1 MEWFNQCG
9 ASPML
14 DDILQLDFYAPSQI
28 EPKWQHHWATQKQH
42 DTNIHDSSKPKY
54 YVLSMFPYPS
64 GKLHM
69 GHVRNYAITDV
80 IARYK
85 KMQGYNVLHP
95 MGWDSFGLPA
105 ENAAIQHGVPPKGW
119 TFDNIANMQK
129 ELNSLGLMYDW
140 NREIYTCREDYYKW
154 TQWIFLFLYKQ
165 GLAYKKE
172 APVNWDPID
181 QTVLANEQVID
192 GKSWR
197 SGAVVEKR
205 NMSQWFF
212 KITAYADELLDGIAQ
227 LEGWPDRVKSMQA
240 NWIDRSI
247 GANITFEISG
257 TDEAFSIFTTR
268 PDTIYGAT
276 FCTLAPEHPLLEQIV
291 TAEQRDEVRAYQAS
305 VKNLSDIE
313 RSSLTREKTGVF
325 TGAFAV
331 NSYTQQN
338 IPIWVSDYVLM
349 EYGTGAVMAV
359 PAHDDRDFAFATKFD
374 LGIVEVVR
382 AKGKDSSELFQAYT
396 DEGVLINSDTF
407 NGLSSLEAKHAIVEK
422 GVREGYASKKVH
434 YRLRDWLVSR
444 QRYWGAP
451 IPMIHCKECGVVPVP
466 EADLP
471 VVLPEDVAFSGA
483 GGSPLAKHDAWLNV
497 PCPTC
502 GKPATRETDTMDTF
516 VCSSWYYLRYV
527 DPHNERAIFDSD
539 LVNQWLPVDQ
549 YVGGVEHAILHLL
562 YSRFFTK
569 ALHRGG
575 LINFDEPF
583 KNLLTQGMVLKDG
596 SKMSK
601 SKGNIVSPV
610 EIIKDY
616 GADAARFFIL
626 SDSPPAS
633 DFDWKDSAVE
643 GCYKFLRRVWQSI
656 VTHQHAVDFSLEV
669 PAYHSLEGP
678 ARHLFQESNKAIVG
692 ITQDLDE
699 GFQFNTIMAKLR
711 AFAHVFAKYTPQSP
725 KDAVF
730 THAVQTFLKLSAPI
744 TPHFSEELWH
754 KLGGEGSI
762 DHQSWCVAL
771 QEALVADEVTVVF
784 QVNGKLRDKDSVA
797 LDTDKDTLETLA
809 KASPAVQKFLEGM
822 TIVKVIVVPNKLV
835 NIVVKAK
842 SE

>member
-1 MEWFNQCG
+1 
-9 ASPML
+9 ML
-14 DDILQLDFYAPSQI
+14 DDILQLDLYAPSQI
-28 EPKWQHHWATQKQH
+28 EQKWQTHWDAHKQH
-42 DTNIHDSSKPKY
+42 DTDVHDTTKPKY

-105 ENAAIQHGVPPKGW
+105 ENAAIQNGVPPKGW

-129 ELNSLGLMYDW
+129 ELKSLGLMYDW

-154 TQWIFLFLYKQ
+154 TQWLFLYLYKQ

-172 APVNWDPID
+172 APVNWDPVD

-197 SGAVVEKR
+197 SGALVEKR

-212 KITAYADELLDGIAQ
+212 KITEYADDLLDGIAE
-227 LEGWPDRVKSMQA
+227 LDGWPDRVKSMQA

-247 GANITFEISG
+247 GANITFEIKG
-257 TDEAFSIFTTR
+257 HDEEFTVFTTR

-276 FCTLAPEHPLLEQIV
+276 FCTLAPEHPLLERIV
-291 TAEQRDEVRAYQAS
+291 TAEQRDAVDAYKAS
-305 VKNLSDIE
+305 VKNMSDIE

-325 TGAFAV
+325 TGAYAV
-331 NSYTQQN
+331 NPYTQAE
-338 IPIWVSDYVLM
+338 IPIWASDYVLM

-359 PAHDDRDFAFATKFD
+359 PAHDERDFAFAGKFGLD
-374 LGIVEVVR
+374 VAEVVR
-382 AKGKDSSELFQAYT
+382 PKNKGNEPYTLEEAYT
-396 DEGVLINSDTF
+396 DEGILINSEEFD
-407 NGLSSLEAKHAIVEK
+407 GLSNVEAKEAIVEK
-422 GVREGYASKKVH
+422 GVRDGYASKKVH

-444 QRYWGAP
+444 QRYWGSP
-451 IPMIHCKECGVVPVP
+451 IPMIHCDDCGVVPVP
-466 EADLP
+466 ESDLP
-471 VVLPEDVAFSGA
+471 VILPEDVAFSGA
-483 GGSPLAKHDAWLNV
+483 GGSPLAKHEAWLNV
-497 PCPTC
+497 PCPSC
-502 GKPATRETDTMDTF
+502 GKPAKRETDTMDTF

-527 DPHNERAIFDSD
+527 DPHNDKAIFDAD

-610 EIIKDY
+610 EIIQEY

-626 SDSPPAS
+626 SDSPPAA

-656 VTHQHAVDFSLEV
+656 VTHKDAIDFSLEV
-669 PAYHSLEGP
+669 PAYSSLEGD
-678 ARHLFQESNKAIVG
+678 ARHLYQESNKAIFGV
-692 ITQDLDE
+692 TQDLDE

-711 AFAHVFAKYTPQSP
+711 AFANVFAKYTPTSP

-730 THAVQTFLKLSAPI
+730 SHAVATFLKLSAPI
-744 TPHFSEELWH
+744 TPHFSEELWQ
-754 KLGGEGSI
+754 KLGGTGSV
-762 DHQSWCVAL
+762 HLQSWCVADAD
-771 QEALVADEVTVVF
+771 ALVADEVTVVF
-784 QVNGKLRDKDSVA
+784 QVNGKLRDKASVPF
-797 LDTDKDTLETLA
+797 DTGKDTLEALA
-809 KASPAVQKFLEGM
+809 KASPAVQKFLDGM
-822 TIVKVIVVPNKLV
+822 DIVKVIVVPNKLV
-835 NIVVKAK
+835 NIVVKPQN
-842 SE
+842 

>member
-1 MEWFNQCG
+1 
-9 ASPML
+9 ML
-14 DDILQLDFYAPSQI
+14 DDILQLDLYAPSQI
-28 EPKWQHHWATQKQH
+28 ERKWQTQWDANKQH
-42 DTNIHDSSKPKY
+42 DTDVHDTSKPKY

-105 ENAAIQHGVPPKGW
+105 ENAAIQNGVPPKGW

-129 ELNSLGLMYDW
+129 ELKSLGLMYDW

-154 TQWIFLFLYKQ
+154 TQWLFLYLYKQ

-172 APVNWDPID
+172 APVNWDPVD

-197 SGAVVEKR
+197 SGALVEKR

-212 KITAYADELLDGIAQ
+212 KITEYADDLLDGIAN
-227 LEGWPDRVKSMQA
+227 LDGWPDRVKSMQA

-247 GANITFEISG
+247 GANITFKIKG
-257 TDEAFSIFTTR
+257 YDEDFTVFTTR

-276 FCTLAPEHPLLEQIV
+276 FCTLAPEHPLLARIV
-291 TAEQRDEVRAYQAS
+291 TPEQRDAVDAYKAS
-305 VKNLSDIE
+305 VKNMSDIE

-325 TGAFAV
+325 TGAYAV
-331 NSYTQQN
+331 NPYTQAE
-338 IPIWVSDYVLM
+338 IPIWASDYVLM

-359 PAHDDRDFAFATKFD
+359 PAHDERDFAFAGKFGLD
-374 LGIVEVVR
+374 IAEVVR
-382 AKGKDSSELFQAYT
+382 PKNKGNEPCTLEEAYT
-396 DEGVLINSDTF
+396 DEGVLINSQEFD
-407 NGLSSLEAKHAIVEK
+407 GLSNVEAKEAILEK
-422 GVREGYASKKVH
+422 GVQEGYASKKVH

-444 QRYWGAP
+444 QRYWGSP
-451 IPMIHCKECGVVPVP
+451 IPMIHCDDCGVVPVP
-466 EADLP
+466 ESDLP

-483 GGSPLAKHDAWLNV
+483 GGSPLSKHDAWLNV
-497 PCPTC
+497 PCPSC
-502 GKPATRETDTMDTF
+502 GKAAKRETDTMDTF

-527 DPHNERAIFDSD
+527 DPHNDKAIFDAD

-610 EIIKDY
+610 EIIQEY

-626 SDSPPAS
+626 SDSPPAA

-656 VTHQHAVDFSLEV
+656 VTHKDAIDFSLEV
-669 PAYHSLEGP
+669 PAYASLEGDT
-678 ARHLFQESNKAIVG
+678 RHLYQESNKAIAGV
-692 ITQDLDE
+692 TQDLDE

-711 AFAHVFAKYTPQSP
+711 AFANVFAKYTPTSP

-730 THAVQTFLKLSAPI
+730 SHAVASFLKLSAPI
-744 TPHFSEELWH
+744 TPHFSEELWQ
-754 KLGGEGSI
+754 KLGGTGSV
-762 DHQSWCVAL
+762 HLQSWSMVDSD
-771 QEALVADEVTVVF
+771 ALVADEVTVVF
-784 QVNGKLRDKDSVA
+784 QVNGKLRDKVSVPF
-797 LDTDKDTLETLA
+797 DTEKDTIEALA
-809 KASPAVQKFLEGM
+809 KASPSVQKFLDGM
-822 TIVKVIVVPNKLV
+822 SIVKVIVVPNKLV
-835 NIVVKAK
+835 NIVVKPQN
-842 SE
+842 

>member
-1 MEWFNQCG
+1 
-9 ASPML
+9 ML
-14 DDILQLDFYAPSQI
+14 DDILQLDLYAPSQI
-28 EPKWQHHWATQKQH
+28 ERKWQTQWDANKQH
-42 DTNIHDSSKPKY
+42 DTDVHDTSKPKY

-95 MGWDSFGLPA
+95 MGWDSVGLPA
-105 ENAAIQHGVPPKGW
+105 ENAAIQNGVPPKGW

-129 ELNSLGLMYDW
+129 ELKSLGLMYDW

-154 TQWIFLFLYKQ
+154 TQWLFLYLYKQ

-172 APVNWDPID
+172 APVNWDPVD

-197 SGAVVEKR
+197 SGALVEKR

-212 KITAYADELLDGIAQ
+212 KITEYADDLLDGIAN
-227 LEGWPDRVKSMQA
+227 LDGWPDRVKSMQA

-247 GANITFEISG
+247 GANITFKIKG
-257 TDEAFSIFTTR
+257 YDEDFTVFTTR

-276 FCTLAPEHPLLEQIV
+276 FCTLAPEHPLLARIV
-291 TAEQRDEVRAYQAS
+291 TPEQRDAVDAYKAS
-305 VKNLSDIE
+305 VKNMSDIE

-325 TGAFAV
+325 TGAYAV
-331 NSYTQQN
+331 NPYTQAE
-338 IPIWVSDYVLM
+338 IPIWASDYVLM

-359 PAHDDRDFAFATKFD
+359 PAHDERDFAFAGKFGLD
-374 LGIVEVVR
+374 IAEVVR
-382 AKGKDSSELFQAYT
+382 PKNKGNEPCTLEEAYT
-396 DEGVLINSDTF
+396 DEGVLINSEEFD
-407 NGLSSLEAKHAIVEK
+407 GLSNVEAKEAIVEK
-422 GVREGYASKKVH
+422 GVRDGYASKKVH

-444 QRYWGAP
+444 QRYWGSP
-451 IPMIHCKECGVVPVP
+451 IPMIHCDDCGVVPVP
-466 EADLP
+466 ESDLP

-483 GGSPLAKHDAWLNV
+483 GGSPLSKHDAWLNV
-497 PCPTC
+497 PCPSC
-502 GKPATRETDTMDTF
+502 GKAAKRETDTMDTF

-527 DPHNERAIFDSD
+527 DPHNDKAIFDAD
-539 LVNQWLPVDQ
+539 FVNQWLPVDQ

-610 EIIKDY
+610 EIIQEY

-626 SDSPPAS
+626 SDSPPAA

-656 VTHQHAVDFSLEV
+656 VTHKDAIDFSLEV
-669 PAYHSLEGP
+669 PAYASLEGDT
-678 ARHLFQESNKAIVG
+678 RHLYQESNKAIAGV
-692 ITQDLDE
+692 TQDLDE

-711 AFAHVFAKYTPQSP
+711 AFANVFAKYTPTSP

-730 THAVQTFLKLSAPI
+730 SHAVASFLKLSAPI
-744 TPHFSEELWH
+744 TPHFSEELWQ
-754 KLGGEGSI
+754 KLGGTGSV
-762 DHQSWCVAL
+762 HLQSWSMVDSD
-771 QEALVADEVTVVF
+771 ALVADEVTVVF
-784 QVNGKLRDKDSVA
+784 QVNGKLRDKVSVPF
-797 LDTDKDTLETLA
+797 DTEKDTIEALA
-809 KASPAVQKFLEGM
+809 KASPSVQKFLDGM
-822 TIVKVIVVPNKLV
+822 SIVKVIVVPNKLV
-835 NIVVKAK
+835 NIVVKPQN
-842 SE
+842 

>member
-1 MEWFNQCG
+1 
-9 ASPML
+9 ML
-14 DDILQLDFYAPSQI
+14 DDILQLDLYAPSQI
-28 EPKWQHHWATQKQH
+28 EQKWQTQWDTNKQH
-42 DTNIHDSSKPKY
+42 DTDVHDTSKPKY

-105 ENAAIQHGVPPKGW
+105 ENAAIQNGVPPKGW

-129 ELNSLGLMYDW
+129 ELKSLGLMYDW

-154 TQWIFLFLYKQ
+154 TQWLFLYLYKQ

-172 APVNWDPID
+172 APVNWDPVD

-197 SGAVVEKR
+197 SGALVEKR

-212 KITAYADELLDGIAQ
+212 KITEYADDLLDGIAN
-227 LEGWPDRVKSMQA
+227 LDGWPDRVKSMQA

-247 GANITFEISG
+247 GANITFKIKGHAEDF
-257 TDEAFSIFTTR
+257 TVFTTR

-276 FCTLAPEHPLLEQIV
+276 FCTLAPEHPLLARIV
-291 TAEQRDEVRAYQAS
+291 TAEQRDAVDDYKAS
-305 VKNLSDIE
+305 VKNMSDIE

-325 TGAFAV
+325 TGAYAV
-331 NSYTQQN
+331 NPYTQAE
-338 IPIWVSDYVLM
+338 IPIWASDYVLM

-359 PAHDDRDFAFATKFD
+359 PAHDERDFAFAGKFGLD
-374 LGIVEVVR
+374 IAEVVR
-382 AKGKDSSELFQAYT
+382 PKNKGNEPYTLEEAYT
-396 DEGVLINSDTF
+396 DEGLLINSQEFD
-407 NGLSSLEAKHAIVEK
+407 GLANVDAKEAIVEK

-444 QRYWGAP
+444 QRYWGSP
-451 IPMIHCKECGVVPVP
+451 IPMIHCDDCGVVPVP
-466 EADLP
+466 ESDLP
-471 VVLPEDVAFSGA
+471 VILPEDVAFSGA
-483 GGSPLAKHDAWLNV
+483 GGSPLSKHDAWLNV
-497 PCPTC
+497 PCPSC
-502 GKPATRETDTMDTF
+502 GKPAKRETDTMDTF

-527 DPHNERAIFDSD
+527 DPHNDKAIFDAD

-610 EIIKDY
+610 EIIQEY

-626 SDSPPAS
+626 SDSPPAA

-656 VTHQHAVDFSLEV
+656 VTHKDAVDFSLEV
-669 PAYHSLEGP
+669 PAYASLEGE
-678 ARHLFQESNKAIVG
+678 ARHLYQESNKAIAGV
-692 ITQDLDE
+692 TQDLDD

-711 AFAHVFAKYTPQSP
+711 AFANVFAKYTPTSP

-730 THAVQTFLKLSAPI
+730 SHAVASFLKLSAPI
-744 TPHFSEELWH
+744 TPHFSEELWQ
-754 KLGGEGSI
+754 KLGGTGSV
-762 DHQSWCVAL
+762 HLQSWCVADVD
-771 QEALVADEVTVVF
+771 ALVADEVTVVF
-784 QVNGKLRDKDSVA
+784 QVNGKLRDKASVPF
-797 LDTDKDTLETLA
+797 DTGKDTLEALA
-809 KASPAVQKFLEGM
+809 KASPAVQKFLDGM
-822 TIVKVIVVPNKLV
+822 DIVKVIVVPNKLV
-835 NIVVKAK
+835 NIVVKPQN
-842 SE
+842 

>member
-1 MEWFNQCG
+1 
-9 ASPML
+9 ML
-14 DDILQLDFYAPSQI
+14 DDILQLDLYAPSQI
-28 EPKWQHHWATQKQH
+28 ERKWQTQWDANKQH
-42 DTNIHDSSKPKY
+42 DTDVHDTSKPKY

-105 ENAAIQHGVPPKGW
+105 ENAAIQNGVPPKGW

-129 ELNSLGLMYDW
+129 ELKSLGLMYDW

-154 TQWIFLFLYKQ
+154 TQWLFLYLYKQ

-172 APVNWDPID
+172 APVNWDPVD

-197 SGAVVEKR
+197 SGALVEKR

-212 KITAYADELLDGIAQ
+212 KITEYADDLLDGIAN
-227 LEGWPDRVKSMQA
+227 LDGWPDRVKSMQA

-247 GANITFEISG
+247 GANITFKIKG
-257 TDEAFSIFTTR
+257 YDEDFTVFTTR

-276 FCTLAPEHPLLEQIV
+276 FCTLAPEHPLLARIV
-291 TAEQRDEVRAYQAS
+291 TPEQRDAVDAYKAS
-305 VKNLSDIE
+305 VKNMSDIE

-325 TGAFAV
+325 TGAYAV
-331 NSYTQQN
+331 NPYTQAE
-338 IPIWVSDYVLM
+338 IPIWASDYVLM

-359 PAHDDRDFAFATKFD
+359 PAHDERDFAFAGKFGLD
-374 LGIVEVVR
+374 VAEVVR
-382 AKGKDSSELFQAYT
+382 PKNKGNEPYTLEEAYT
-396 DEGVLINSDTF
+396 DEGVLINSEEFD
-407 NGLSSLEAKHAIVEK
+407 GLANVEAKEAIVEK
-422 GVREGYASKKVH
+422 GVRDGYASKKVH

-444 QRYWGAP
+444 QRYWGSP
-451 IPMIHCKECGVVPVP
+451 IPMIHCDDCGVVPVP
-466 EADLP
+466 ENDLP

-483 GGSPLAKHDAWLNV
+483 GGSPLSKHDAWLNV
-497 PCPTC
+497 PCPSC
-502 GKPATRETDTMDTF
+502 GKAAKRETDTMDTF

-527 DPHNERAIFDSD
+527 DPHNDKAIFDAD

-583 KNLLTQGMVLKDG
+583 KNLLTQGMVLKEG

-610 EIIKDY
+610 EIIQEY

-626 SDSPPAS
+626 SDSPPAA

-656 VTHQHAVDFSLEV
+656 VTHKDAIDFSLEV
-669 PAYHSLEGP
+669 PAYASLEGDT
-678 ARHLFQESNKAIVG
+678 RHLYQESNKAIAGV
-692 ITQDLDE
+692 TQDLDE

-711 AFAHVFAKYTPQSP
+711 AFANVFAKYTPTSP

-730 THAVQTFLKLSAPI
+730 SHAVASFLKLSAPI
-744 TPHFSEELWH
+744 TPHFSEELWQ
-754 KLGGEGSI
+754 KLGGTGSV
-762 DHQSWCVAL
+762 HLQSWSMVDSD
-771 QEALVADEVTVVF
+771 ALVADEVTVVF
-784 QVNGKLRDKDSVA
+784 QVNGKLRDKASVA
-797 LDTDKDTLETLA
+797 FDTEKDTIEALA
-809 KASPAVQKFLEGM
+809 KASPSVQKFLDGM
-822 TIVKVIVVPNKLV
+822 SIVKVIVVPNKLV
-835 NIVVKAK
+835 NIVVKPQN
-842 SE
+842 

>member
-1 MEWFNQCG
+1 
-9 ASPML
+9 ML
-14 DDILQLDFYAPSQI
+14 DDILQLDLYAPSQI
-28 EPKWQHHWATQKQH
+28 ERKWQTQWDANKQH
-42 DTNIHDSSKPKY
+42 DTDVHDTSKPKY

-105 ENAAIQHGVPPKGW
+105 ENAAIQNGVPPKGW

-129 ELNSLGLMYDW
+129 ELKSLGLMYDW

-154 TQWIFLFLYKQ
+154 TQWLFLYLYKQ

-172 APVNWDPID
+172 APVNWDPVD

-197 SGAVVEKR
+197 SGALVEKR

-212 KITAYADELLDGIAQ
+212 KITEYADDLLDGIAN
-227 LEGWPDRVKSMQA
+227 LDGWPDRVKSMQA

-247 GANITFEISG
+247 GANITFKIKG
-257 TDEAFSIFTTR
+257 YDEDFTVFTTR

-276 FCTLAPEHPLLEQIV
+276 FCTLAPEHPLLARIV
-291 TAEQRDEVRAYQAS
+291 TPEQRDAVDAYKAS
-305 VKNLSDIE
+305 VKNMSDIE
-313 RSSLTREKTGVF
+313 RCSLTREKTGVF
-325 TGAFAV
+325 TGAYAV
-331 NSYTQQN
+331 NPYTQAE
-338 IPIWVSDYVLM
+338 IPIWASDYVLM

-359 PAHDDRDFAFATKFD
+359 PAHDERDFAFAGKFGLD
-374 LGIVEVVR
+374 VAEVVR
-382 AKGKDSSELFQAYT
+382 PKNKGNEPYTLEEAYT
-396 DEGVLINSDTF
+396 DEGVLINSEEFD
-407 NGLSSLEAKHAIVEK
+407 GLANVDAKEAIVEK
-422 GVREGYASKKVH
+422 GVQEGYASKKVH

-444 QRYWGAP
+444 QRYWGSP
-451 IPMIHCKECGVVPVP
+451 IPMIHCDDCGVVPVP
-466 EADLP
+466 ESDLP

-483 GGSPLAKHDAWLNV
+483 GGSPLSKHDAWLNV
-497 PCPTC
+497 PCPSC
-502 GKPATRETDTMDTF
+502 GKAAKRETDTMDTF

-527 DPHNERAIFDSD
+527 DPHNDKAIFDAD

-575 LINFDEPF
+575 LIDFDEPF

-610 EIIKDY
+610 EIIQEY

-626 SDSPPAS
+626 SDSPPAA

-656 VTHQHAVDFSLEV
+656 VTHKDAIDFSLEV
-669 PAYHSLEGP
+669 PAYASLEGDT
-678 ARHLFQESNKAIVG
+678 RHLYQESNKAIAGV
-692 ITQDLDE
+692 TQDLDE

-711 AFAHVFAKYTPQSP
+711 AFANVFAKYTPTSP

-730 THAVQTFLKLSAPI
+730 SHAVASFLKLSAPI
-744 TPHFSEELWH
+744 TPHFSEELWQ
-754 KLGGEGSI
+754 KLGGTGSV
-762 DHQSWCVAL
+762 HLQSWSMVDSD
-771 QEALVADEVTVVF
+771 ALVADEVTVVF
-784 QVNGKLRDKDSVA
+784 QVNGKLRDKVSVPF
-797 LDTDKDTLETLA
+797 DTEKDTIEALA
-809 KASPAVQKFLEGM
+809 KASPSVQKFLDGM
-822 TIVKVIVVPNKLV
+822 SIVKVIVVPNKLV
-835 NIVVKAK
+835 NIVVKPQN
-842 SE
+842 

>member
-1 MEWFNQCG
+1 
-9 ASPML
+9 ML
-14 DDILQLDFYAPSQI
+14 DDILQLDLYAPSQI
-28 EPKWQHHWATQKQH
+28 EQKWQTQWDANKQH
-42 DTNIHDSSKPKY
+42 DTDVHDTSKPKY

-105 ENAAIQHGVPPKGW
+105 ENAAIQNGVPPKGW

-129 ELNSLGLMYDW
+129 ELKSLGLMYDW

-154 TQWIFLFLYKQ
+154 TQWLFLYLYKQ

-172 APVNWDPID
+172 APVNWDPVD

-197 SGAVVEKR
+197 SGALVEKR

-212 KITAYADELLDGIAQ
+212 KITEYADDLLDGIAN
-227 LEGWPDRVKSMQA
+227 LDGWPDRVKSMQA

-247 GANITFEISG
+247 GANITFKINGHAEDF
-257 TDEAFSIFTTR
+257 TVFTTR

-276 FCTLAPEHPLLEQIV
+276 FCTLAPEHPLLARIV
-291 TAEQRDEVRAYQAS
+291 TPEKRDAVDAYKAS
-305 VKNLSDIE
+305 VKNMSDIE

-325 TGAFAV
+325 TGAYAV
-331 NSYTQQN
+331 NPYTQAE
-338 IPIWVSDYVLM
+338 IPIWASDYVLM

-359 PAHDDRDFAFATKFD
+359 PAHDERDFAFAGKFGLD
-374 LGIVEVVR
+374 VAEVVR
-382 AKGKDSSELFQAYT
+382 PKSKGNEPYTLEEAYT
-396 DEGVLINSDTF
+396 DEGVLINSEEFD
-407 NGLSSLEAKHAIVEK
+407 GLANVEAKEAIVEK
-422 GVREGYASKKVH
+422 GVRDGYASKKVH

-444 QRYWGAP
+444 QRYWGSP
-451 IPMIHCKECGVVPVP
+451 IPMIHCDDCGVVPVP

-471 VVLPEDVAFSGA
+471 VILPEDVAFSGA
-483 GGSPLAKHDAWLNV
+483 GGSPLSKHDAWLNV
-497 PCPTC
+497 PCPSC
-502 GKPATRETDTMDTF
+502 GKPAKRETDTMDTF

-527 DPHNERAIFDSD
+527 DPHNDKAIFDAD

-610 EIIKDY
+610 EIIQEY

-626 SDSPPAS
+626 SDSPPAA

-656 VTHQHAVDFSLEV
+656 VTHKDAIDFSLEV
-669 PAYHSLEGP
+669 PTYSSLEGD
-678 ARHLFQESNKAIVG
+678 ARHLYQESNKAIAGV
-692 ITQDLDE
+692 TQDLDD

-711 AFAHVFAKYTPQSP
+711 AFANVFAKYTPTSP

-730 THAVQTFLKLSAPI
+730 SHAVASFLKLSAPI
-744 TPHFSEELWH
+744 TPHFSEELWQ
-754 KLGGEGSI
+754 KLGGTGSV
-762 DHQSWCVAL
+762 HLQSWSIADAD
-771 QEALVADEVTVVF
+771 ALVADEVTVVF
-784 QVNGKLRDKDSVA
+784 QVNGKLRDKASVPF
-797 LDTDKDTLETLA
+797 DTAKDTLEALA
-809 KASPAVQKFLEGM
+809 KASPSVQKFLDGM
-822 TIVKVIVVPNKLV
+822 SIVKVIVVPNKLV
-835 NIVVKAK
+835 NIVVKP
-842 SE
+842 

>member
-1 MEWFNQCG
+1 
-9 ASPML
+9 ML
-14 DDILQLDFYAPSQI
+14 DDILQLDLYAPSQI
-28 EPKWQHHWATQKQH
+28 ERKWQTQWDANKQH
-42 DTNIHDSSKPKY
+42 DTDVHDTSKPKY

-105 ENAAIQHGVPPKGW
+105 ENAAIQNGVPPKGW

-129 ELNSLGLMYDW
+129 ELKSLGLMYDW

-154 TQWIFLFLYKQ
+154 TQWLFLYLYKQ

-172 APVNWDPID
+172 APVNWDPVD

-197 SGAVVEKR
+197 SGALVEKR

-212 KITAYADELLDGIAQ
+212 KITEYADDLLDGIAN
-227 LEGWPDRVKSMQA
+227 LDGWPDRVKSMQA

-247 GANITFEISG
+247 GANITFKIKG
-257 TDEAFSIFTTR
+257 HADDFTVFTTR

-276 FCTLAPEHPLLEQIV
+276 FCTLAPEHPLLARIV
-291 TAEQRDEVRAYQAS
+291 TPEQRDAVDAYKAS
-305 VKNLSDIE
+305 VKNMSDIE

-325 TGAFAV
+325 TGAYAV
-331 NSYTQQN
+331 NPYTQAE
-338 IPIWVSDYVLM
+338 IPIWASDYVLM

-359 PAHDDRDFAFATKFD
+359 PAHDERDFAFAGKFGLD
-374 LGIVEVVR
+374 IAEVVR
-382 AKGKDSSELFQAYT
+382 PKNKGNEPYTLEEAYT
-396 DEGVLINSDTF
+396 DEGVLINSEEFD
-407 NGLSSLEAKHAIVEK
+407 GLANVEAKEAIVEK
-422 GVREGYASKKVH
+422 GVQEGYASKKVH

-444 QRYWGAP
+444 QRYWGSP
-451 IPMIHCKECGVVPVP
+451 IPMIHCDDCGVVPVP
-466 EADLP
+466 ESDLP

-483 GGSPLAKHDAWLNV
+483 GGSPLSKHDAWLNV
-497 PCPTC
+497 PCPSC
-502 GKPATRETDTMDTF
+502 GKAAKRETDTMDTF

-527 DPHNERAIFDSD
+527 DPHNDKAIFDAD

-569 ALHRGG
+569 AFHCGG
-575 LINFDEPF
+575 LIDFDEPF

-610 EIIKDY
+610 EIIQEY

-626 SDSPPAS
+626 SDSPPAA

-656 VTHQHAVDFSLEV
+656 VTHKDAIDFSLEV
-669 PAYHSLEGP
+669 PAYASLEGDT
-678 ARHLFQESNKAIVG
+678 RHLYQESNKAIAGV
-692 ITQDLDE
+692 TQDLDE

-711 AFAHVFAKYTPQSP
+711 AFANVFAKYTPTSP

-730 THAVQTFLKLSAPI
+730 SHAVASFLKLSAPI
-744 TPHFSEELWH
+744 TPHFSEELWQ
-754 KLGGEGSI
+754 KLGGTGSV
-762 DHQSWCVAL
+762 HLQSWCMVDSD
-771 QEALVADEVTVVF
+771 ALVADEVTVVF
-784 QVNGKLRDKDSVA
+784 QVNGKLRDKVSVPF
-797 LDTDKDTLETLA
+797 DTEKDTIEALA
-809 KASPAVQKFLEGM
+809 KASPSVQKFLDGM
-822 TIVKVIVVPNKLV
+822 SIVKVIVVPNKLV
-835 NIVVKAK
+835 NIVVKPQN
-842 SE
+842 

>member
-1 MEWFNQCG
+1 
-9 ASPML
+9 ML
-14 DDILQLDFYAPSQI
+14 DDILQLDLYAPSQI
-28 EPKWQHHWATQKQH
+28 EQKWQTYWDAHKQH
-42 DTNIHDSSKPKY
+42 DTDVHDTSKPKY

-105 ENAAIQHGVPPKGW
+105 ENAAIQNGVPPKGW

-129 ELNSLGLMYDW
+129 ELKSLGLMYDW

-154 TQWIFLFLYKQ
+154 TQWLFLYLYKQ

-172 APVNWDPID
+172 APVNWDPVD

-197 SGAVVEKR
+197 SGALVEKR

-212 KITAYADELLDGIAQ
+212 KITEYADDLLDGIAT
-227 LEGWPDRVKSMQA
+227 LDGWPDRVKSMQA

-247 GANITFEISG
+247 GANITFKIKG
-257 TDEAFSIFTTR
+257 HDEDFTVFTTR

-276 FCTLAPEHPLLEQIV
+276 FCTLAPEHPLLQRIV
-291 TAEQRDEVRAYQAS
+291 TAEQRDAVDDYKAS
-305 VKNLSDIE
+305 VKNMSDIE

-325 TGAFAV
+325 TGAYAV
-331 NSYTQQN
+331 NPYTQAE
-338 IPIWVSDYVLM
+338 IPIWASDYVLM

-359 PAHDDRDFAFATKFD
+359 PAHDERDFAFAGKFGLD
-374 LGIVEVVR
+374 ITEVVR
-382 AKGKDSSELFQAYT
+382 PKNKGNEPYTLEDAYT
-396 DEGVLINSDTF
+396 DEGVLINSEEFD
-407 NGLSSLEAKHAIVEK
+407 GLPNVEAKEAIVEK
-422 GVREGYASKKVH
+422 GVRDGYASKKVH

-444 QRYWGAP
+444 QRYWGSP
-451 IPMIHCKECGVVPVP
+451 IPMIHCDDCGVVPVP
-466 EADLP
+466 ESDLP
-471 VVLPEDVAFSGA
+471 VILPEDVAFSGA
-483 GGSPLAKHDAWLNV
+483 GGSPLAKHEAWLNV
-497 PCPTC
+497 PCPSC
-502 GKPATRETDTMDTF
+502 GKPAKRETDTMDTF

-527 DPHNERAIFDSD
+527 DPHNETAIFDAD

-575 LINFDEPF
+575 LIDFDEPF

-610 EIIKDY
+610 EIIQEY

-626 SDSPPAS
+626 SDSPPAA

-656 VTHQHAVDFSLEV
+656 VTHKDAIDFSLEV
-669 PAYHSLEGP
+669 PPYASLEGD
-678 ARHLFQESNKAIVG
+678 ARHLYQESNKAIFGV
-692 ITQDLDE
+692 TQDLDE

-711 AFAHVFAKYTPQSP
+711 AFANVFAKYTPTSP

-730 THAVQTFLKLSAPI
+730 SHAVASFLKLSAPI
-744 TPHFSEELWH
+744 TPHFSEELWQ
-754 KLGGEGSI
+754 KLGGVGSI
-762 DHQSWCVAL
+762 HDQAWSLADAD
-771 QEALVADEVTVVF
+771 ALVADEVTVVF
-784 QVNGKLRDKDSVA
+784 QVNGKLRDKASVA
-797 LDTDKDTLETLA
+797 FDTGKDTLEALA
-809 KASPAVQKFLEGM
+809 KASPSVQKFLDGM
-822 TIVKVIVVPNKLV
+822 DIVKVIVVPNKLV
-835 NIVVKAK
+835 NIVVKPQ
-842 SE
+842 S